1 MAFVR
6 IYADAQGRSKFEEM
20 ATPYE
25 PSDPAQP
32 GSFDQKAT
40 SVTFRSQP
48 VGLVQDWHT
57 APRRQY
63 VITLRGMAEIETGN
77 GGDSPFWPRRR
88 SSCRRLDGRG
98 TRYPRHRNGDPPI
111 RHHTPRGLGGS
122 GD

>member
-6 IYADAQGRSKFEEM
+6 IYSDAQGRSKFEDM

-25 PSDPAQP
+25 PSDPAEP
-32 GSFDQKAT
+32 GGFSQKAT

-63 VITLRGMAEIETGN
+63 IVTLRGMAEIETGN
-77 GGDSPFWPRRR
+77 GE
-88 SSCRRLDGRG
+88 
-98 TRYPRHRNGDPPI
+98 I
-111 RHHTPRGLGGS
+111 RHFGP
-122 GD
+122 GDVLLADDLTGKGHVTRVIGTETRLSVTIPIEV

>member
-6 IYADAQGRSKFEEM
+6 IYADAQGRSKFEDM

-32 GSFDQKAT
+32 GSFSQKAT

-63 VITLRGMAEIETGN
+63 IVTLRGMAEIETGN
-77 GGDSPFWPRRR
+77 GE
-88 SSCRRLDGRG
+88 
-98 TRYPRHRNGDPPI
+98 I
-111 RHHTPRGLGGS
+111 RHFGP
-122 GD
+122 GDVLLADDLTGKGHVTRVIGTETRLSVTIPIEV

>member
-6 IYADAQGRSKFEEM
+6 IYADAQGRSKFEDM

-25 PSDPAQP
+25 PSDPAEP
-32 GSFDQKAT
+32 GSFNQKAT

-63 VITLRGMAEIETGN
+63 IVTLRGMAEIETGN
-77 GGDSPFWPRRR
+77 GE
-88 SSCRRLDGRG
+88 
-98 TRYPRHRNGDPPI
+98 I
-111 RHHTPRGLGGS
+111 RHFGP
-122 GD
+122 GDVLLADDLTGKGHVTRVIGTETRLSVTIPIEV